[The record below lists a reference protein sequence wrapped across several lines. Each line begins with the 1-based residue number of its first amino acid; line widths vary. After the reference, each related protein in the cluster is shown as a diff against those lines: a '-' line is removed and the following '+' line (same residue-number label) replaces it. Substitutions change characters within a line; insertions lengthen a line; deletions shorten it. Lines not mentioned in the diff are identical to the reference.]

1 MPKVKDKGIKRKPE
15 PEPSTADITVIDITE
30 STIDITDSPIRI
42 KKIKVWDES
51 QNIFSA
57 RDQSGSQH
65 MFPSEDMFPT
75 PELARF
81 SPLKSMKITESTI
94 DITDSPI
101 RVKKIKIWDAYQNVF
116 GARDQSGSQHMFPS
130 DLTQDLAPDSPL
142 KFMKIRQS
150 IIDIIVSP
158 IRNPKIK
165 VCDESP
171 NIFSH
176 RDQSGSQDLFD
187 PSEDMFASQDILS
200 ARGKS
205 GSQDLVPSE
214 DIDESPVV
222 LESEDSYSGGGPSG
236 SQIFPTQVVLESQDI
251 TEDGSEKEGS
261 NNSITTEEPVVT
273 ENDPYA
279 YSNFKELHDVMVNV
293 FKRICKKPLE
303 THSDASRKF
312 LKFCDAVVRIR
323 NVELQEMIENGEIFQ
338 RNEESSPKE

>member
-1 MPKVKDKGIKRKPE
+1 MPKVKAKGIKRKPE
-15 PEPSTADITVIDITE
+15 PQPSTPDVTESIIDI
-30 STIDITDSPIRI
+30 IVSPIRI
-42 KKIKVWDES
+42 PKIKVCDES
-51 QNIFSA
+51 
-57 RDQSGSQH
+57 
-65 MFPSEDMFPT
+65 

-81 SPLKSMKITESTI
+81 SPLNSMKITESTI
-94 DITDSPI
+94 DISDSPI
-101 RVKKIKIWDAYQNVF
+101 RVKKIKICDAYQNVF
-116 GARDQSGSQHMFPS
+116 GDQSGSQHMFPS

-158 IRNPKIK
+158 IRNPKIN

-200 ARGKS
+200 AHGKS

-251 TEDGSEKEGS
+251 TEDGSD
-261 NNSITTEEPVVT
+261 NEEPVVT

-279 YSNFKELHDVMVNV
+279 YSNFNELHQVMVNV
-293 FKRICKKPLE
+293 FKRIWKKPLE

-323 NVELQEMIENGEIFQ
+323 NDELQEMIENGEIFQ
-338 RNEESSPKE
+338 RNEDSSPNE

>member
-1 MPKVKDKGIKRKPE
+1 MPKAKDKGMKRK

-30 STIDITDSPIRI
+30 STIDITDSPIKI

-57 RDQSGSQH
+57 RDQSGSQL

-81 SPLKSMKITESTI
+81 SPLNSMKITESTI
-94 DITDSPI
+94 DISDSPI
-101 RVKKIKIWDAYQNVF
+101 RVKKIEICDAYQNVF
-116 GARDQSGSQHMFPS
+116 GDQSGSQHVFPS

-176 RDQSGSQDLFD
+176 RDQSGSQDLFG

-251 TEDGSEKEGS
+251 TEDGSD
-261 NNSITTEEPVVT
+261 NEEPVVT

-279 YSNFKELHDVMVNV
+279 YSNFNELHEVMVNV
-293 FKRICKKPLE
+293 FKRIWKKPLE
-303 THSDASRKF
+303 THSDASREF

-323 NVELQEMIENGEIFQ
+323 NDELQEMIENGEIFQ
-338 RNEESSPKE
+338 RNEDSSPKE

>member
-1 MPKVKDKGIKRKPE
+1 MPKVKEKVKRKPE
-15 PEPSTADITVIDITE
+15 PQASTPDVTE

-42 KKIKVWDES
+42 PKIKVCDES
-51 QNIFSA
+51 
-57 RDQSGSQH
+57 
-65 MFPSEDMFPT
+65 PY
-75 PELARF
+75 LARF
-81 SPLKSMKITESTI
+81 SPLNSMKITESTI
-94 DITDSPI
+94 DISDSPI
-101 RVKKIKIWDAYQNVF
+101 RVKKIKICDAYQNVF
-116 GARDQSGSQHMFPS
+116 GDQSGSQHMFPS

-142 KFMKIRQS
+142 KFMKLRQS

-176 RDQSGSQDLFD
+176 RDQSGSQDLFG

-200 ARGKS
+200 ACGKS

-214 DIDESPVV
+214 DIDESQVL

-251 TEDGSEKEGS
+251 TEDGSENEGS

-279 YSNFKELHDVMVNV
+279 YSNFKELHDLMVNV
-293 FKRICKKPLE
+293 FKRIWKRPLE

-312 LKFCDAVVRIR
+312 LQFCDAVVRTR
-323 NVELQEMIENGEIFQ
+323 NDELQEMMENAHPQQDNSTSGD
-338 RNEESSPKE
+338 EESDPNE